1 METTV
6 SADASSYGL
15 GAVLLQRQHNGE
27 NRPVAYI
34 SRTLL
39 ETEQWYTLRSTGIDL
54 GMRMFPGLLSGLAL
68 PHRDW
73 PQAISPIVQQETTG
87 WTAIASAEILN
98 EINEI

>member
-1 METTV
+1 MQAGGRGGIKESLTKSPILALFDPSMETTV

-39 ETEQWYTLRSTGIDL
+39 ETEQ
-54 GMRMFPGLLSGLAL
+54 
-68 PHRDW
+68 
-73 PQAISPIVQQETTG
+73 
-87 WTAIASAEILN
+87 
-98 EINEI
+98 